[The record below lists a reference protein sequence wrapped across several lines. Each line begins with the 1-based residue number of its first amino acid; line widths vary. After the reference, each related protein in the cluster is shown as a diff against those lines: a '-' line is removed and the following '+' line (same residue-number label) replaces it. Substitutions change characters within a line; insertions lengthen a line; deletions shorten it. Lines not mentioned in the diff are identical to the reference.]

1 MAGFMLKGGA
11 GGTHWARPA
20 RRVPSEQGVRDVHML
35 PLHAAEP
42 GAEQGVALRVVAA
55 VDRATILTSAGE
67 VGGGG
72 GGIVRRGNQA
82 KRASM
87 PKYSSGSA
95 PLTDRLTCYV
105 RRQC

>member
-72 GGIVRRGNQA
+72 GGHRPPRQSSKARIDA
-82 KRASM
+82 KIFIRICSVDG
-87 PKYSSGSA
+87 SSHVLCS
-95 PLTDRLTCYV
+95 
-105 RRQC
+105 